1 VPREP
6 APIMRMRGGVLK
18 FWKGGAVRK
27 EGGSEA
33 EVGGARGVGV
43 VVVVVVVVVM
53 FLVILRL
60 LVEMIGVFVLEME

>member
-1 VPREP
+1 
-6 APIMRMRGGVLK
+6 VLK

-43 VVVVVVVVVM
+43 VVVVVV

>member
-1 VPREP
+1 
-6 APIMRMRGGVLK
+6 
-18 FWKGGAVRK
+18 VRK

-43 VVVVVVVVVM
+43 VVVVV

>member
-43 VVVVVVVVVM
+43 VVVVVV